1 MVIILACI
9 PPLRVLFVK
18 AFKKTKEILT
28 HGSASYDGATVLQ
41 RKQDTQDTVQLNE
54 LSTAWIGRQKSCNRK
69 MTAGDESEEEIMS
82 CGRPWSRITVTRDYQ
97 VCSEKPGDD
106 QF

>member
-9 PPLRVLFVK
+9 PPLRVIFVK
-18 AFKKTKEILT
+18 AFEKTKEILT

-54 LSTAWIGRQKSCNRK
+54 LSKAWIGRQKSCNRK